1 MGFTSGA
8 KKSTRFDKSPF
19 SDFDVVGLFN
29 DKIDVLIKVI
39 NNLHESILVA

>member
-1 MGFTSGA
+1 MAGKLFHLIPLLEN
-8 KKSTRFDKSPF
+8 K
-19 SDFDVVGLFN
+19 DFDVVGLFN